1 MPYFKYKAKNAAG
14 EIISEVIEADTQ
26 KFVAEYIQ
34 NKGYFPVSIT
44 AEKKGVQ
51 IQTRQKK
58 VKINTLVIF
67 TRQIC
72 DLLTGGMPLAKAL
85 ELTYKQTENEQ
96 FKEIVKGIKEEIL
109 KGSSFS
115 IALSNYPQVF
125 NHLYIGMVKAGES
138 SGVLEVTM
146 ERIAQHQEKEQD
158 LINKIKTALAYPAAM
173 MIIGGCTVAFLLV
186 VVIPRFSVI
195 FQDVEQVLPLPT
207 RILIFLSNGLKN
219 WWWLYIPGIVFLAVG
234 LKRYIHTPQGRR
246 QFDQFLLS
254 LPIIG
259 KIVQQEMVIRFTRT
273 LGILLTNGIP
283 MVTALDMV
291 KKAVG
296 NTIVQEE
303 IQRIYEEIKIGKGLV
318 APLSK
323 SKVFP
328 VVISDLVAAGQEVG
342 SLENSLLKIANTYEN
357 NVENAIKTATSLM
370 EPIVIVVMGL
380 VVGFI
385 VLAMLLPIFEISG
398 AIK

>member
-1 MPYFKYKAKNAAG
+1 MPYFRYKAKNPAG
-14 EIISEVIEADTQ
+14 EIISEVIEADNQ
-26 KFVAEYIQ
+26 KFVAEYVQ
-34 NKGYFPVSIT
+34 NKGYFPVSIA
-44 AEKKGVQ
+44 AEKNGVKRQ
-51 IQTRQKK
+51 ARQKK

-72 DLLTGGMPLAKAL
+72 DLLKGGLPLAKAM
-85 ELTYKQTENEQ
+85 ELAYKQTENQQ
-96 FKEIVKGIKEEIL
+96 FKEIIKDIKEEIL

-115 IALSNYPQVF
+115 SALGKYPHVF
-125 NHLYIGMVKAGES
+125 NPLYVGMVKAGES
-138 SGVLEVTM
+138 SGMLEVSM

-158 LINKIKTALAYPAAM
+158 LINKIKTAMAYPAAM

-207 RILIFLSNGLKN
+207 RILIFLSNMLKN
-219 WWWLYIPGIVFLAVG
+219 WWWLYIPGAVFLAVG
-234 LKRYIHTPQGRR
+234 LKRYINIPKGRR

-259 KIVQQEMVIRFTRT
+259 KIAQQEMVIRFTRT
-273 LGILLTNGIP
+273 LGILLTNGIA

-296 NTIVQEE
+296 NIIVQEE

-318 APLSK
+318 EPLSK
-323 SKVFP
+323 SQVFP

-342 SLENSLLKIANTYEN
+342 SLESSLLKIADTYEN
-357 NVENAIKTATSLM
+357 NVGNAIKIATSLM